1 MLRKATEVR
10 LKSLVMALAAALA
23 GCATAPAD
31 PVGAWGGDHI
41 SMIVGEGGAAIEF
54 DCAQGRID
62 GAFDVG
68 ADGVFDLAG
77 VWSPEHGGPV
87 RQGEE
92 IEVRPARYS
101 GKIAGDAMTLSIAV
115 EPPPT
120 ELGPFALQKNR
131 APNLLKCL

>member
-1 MLRKATEVR
+1 MLRTATGVR
-10 LKSLVMALAAALA
+10 LKSLVMALTVSLC

-41 SMIVGEGGAAIEF
+41 SMIVGEDGAEIEF
-54 DCAQGRID
+54 DCARGRID

-77 VWSPEHGGPV
+77 VWSPEPGGPL

-92 IEVRPARYS
+92 IEGRPARYS
-101 GKIAGDAMTLSIAV
+101 GKIAGDAMALSVAAGS
-115 EPPPT
+115 PPAD
-120 ELGPFALQKNR
+120 LGSFALKKNR